1 LNFRVWI
8 TFAVLLLA
16 PVPAWAHRQATAHE
30 APAGGISIPNIAHRQ
45 MAIVAAHK
53 AAVLAERQ
61 MPTDPTASDYAVQR
75 RRANCACFGFEALHK
90 LTAIV
95 PEIDLMLDGFSKE
108 RLTPRMVEEILGISS
123 VERRQWTKD
132 GRLPK
137 SAAVVYAIGAPP
149 QSFWRIDIAPL
160 SITSFKRHRSCWNLG
175 IRQLHTM

>member
-1 LNFRVWI
+1 MI
-8 TFAVLLLA
+8 A
-16 PVPAWAHRQATAHE
+16 PQKSPPLRSRHLTVAID
-30 APAGGISIPNIAHRQ
+30 GNGIEIMYEP
-45 MAIVAAHK
+45 
-53 AAVLAERQ
+53 
-61 MPTDPTASDYAVQR
+61 PTALTLGSALRGRDICNRVKSKLKQARPIMRSSDGER
-75 RRANCACFGFEALHK
+75 ITACFGFEALHK